1 MTDGMDLWHEAKE
14 EFLVVCRLARLYR
27 KRLEQIVKELDPDQQ
42 AALQAEWDSEPLS
55 PQEQEV
61 LQWLEP

>member
-27 KRLEQIVKELDPDQQ
+27 KRLEQIVEELPEEQQ
-42 AALQAEWDSEPLS
+42 AALQEEWDRRPFTG
-55 PQEQEV
+55 QEREV
-61 LQWLEP
+61 LQWLE

>member
-27 KRLEQIVKELDPDQQ
+27 KRLEQIVEELDPEQR
-42 AALQAEWDSEPLS
+42 AALQEEWNRRPFTDK
-55 PQEQEV
+55 EQEV
-61 LQWLEP
+61 LQWLE